1 MAKLKFTI
9 HPLFF
14 LFGIYFALIGK
25 VFSFLAFTL
34 VALIHE
40 LGHSVVAGNLGYR
53 LNRIVLMPYGATI
66 SGEQELFSYADEIK
80 IALAGP
86 VVNLLTAII
95 FVAVWWFTPD
105 TYPYTELAVF
115 ASFSIAII
123 NLLPCFPLDGGRIL
137 LATLSVFLERKTAV
151 KIVKCCGILVSFC
164 LLGLFIYSC
173 FTYVNLSLLFFSLFM
188 LLGNIFVSKDNIYV
202 RIFSGFNS
210 IAAEKGREIKRIAV
224 LGSSKVKALYKFI
237 NGSNFIELVVLDRC
251 GKEKYTLPIDKVY
264 KLLECGKLYLPISVE
279 VERLCLIK

>member
-9 HPLFF
+9 HPLFL
-14 LFGIYFALIGK
+14 LFGIYFAISGK
-25 VFSFLAFTL
+25 VFSFFAFTL

-40 LGHSVVAGNLGYR
+40 IGHSIAAANLGYK

-86 VVNLLTAII
+86 IINLLTVII
-95 FVAVWWFTPD
+95 FVSLWWFTPD

-115 ASFSIAII
+115 ASLSIAII

-137 LATLSVFLERKTAV
+137 LATLSIFLDRKVAIF
-151 KIVKCCGILVSFC
+151 IVKMFGVILSLC

-173 FTYVNLSLLFFSLFM
+173 FTYINISLLFFSLFM
-188 LLGNIFVSKDNIYV
+188 LLGNIFVSKENTYV
-202 RIFSGFNS
+202 RIFSGFNYVL
-210 IAAEKGREIKRIAV
+210 AEKGREVKRIVV
-224 LGSSKVKALYKFI
+224 LEDSKVKTLYKFI
-237 NGSNFIELVVLDRC
+237 NNSNFVEIVVVDRC

-264 KLLECGKLYLPISVE
+264 KLLENGKLYLSVSSE
-279 VERLCLIK
+279 ARRLDLI

>member
-14 LFGIYFALIGK
+14 LFGIYFAITGK

-40 LGHSVVAGNLGYR
+40 VGHSIVAANLGYK

-66 SGEQELFSYADEIK
+66 SGEQELFSYTDEIK

-86 VVNLLTAII
+86 IINLLTVI
-95 FVAVWWFTPD
+95 FFVSIWWFIPD

-115 ASFSIAII
+115 ASLSIAII

-137 LATLSVFLERKTAV
+137 LATLSIFCQRKIAV
-151 KIVKCCGILVSFC
+151 RIVKACGIFVSLC
-164 LLGLFIYSC
+164 LFALFIYSC
-173 FTYVNLSLLFFSLFM
+173 FSYINISLLFFSLFM
-188 LLGNIFVSKDNIYV
+188 LLGNVFVSKDNVYV
-202 RIFSGFNS
+202 RIFSGFNYQT
-210 IAAEKGREIKRIAV
+210 AEKGREVRRIVV
-224 LGSSKVKALYKFI
+224 LEDSKVKTLYKFI
-237 NGSNFIELVVLDRC
+237 NGSYFIELVIVDRL
-251 GKEKYTLPIDKVY
+251 GKEKHTLPVDKVY
-264 KLLECGKLYLPISVE
+264 KLLEKGKLYLSVSLE
-279 VERLCLIK
+279 ARRLDLI

>member
-25 VFSFLAFTL
+25 VFSFLAFTV

-40 LGHSVVAGNLGYR
+40 IGHSIVAANLGYK
-53 LNRIVLMPYGATI
+53 LNRVVLMPYGATI

-80 IALAGP
+80 IAIAGP
-86 VVNLLTAII
+86 AINLFIVI
-95 FVAVWWFTPD
+95 FFVCIWWFTPD

-115 ASFSIAII
+115 ASLSIAII

-137 LATLSVFLERKTAV
+137 LATLSIFLDRKTAV
-151 KIVKCCGILVSFC
+151 RLVKLSGLLVSLC

-173 FTYVNLSLLFFSLFM
+173 FFSINISLLFFCLFM
-188 LLGNIFVSKDNIYV
+188 LFGDAFVSRDNVYI
-202 RIFSGFNS
+202 RIFSGFNYKV
-210 IAAEKGREIKRIAV
+210 AEKGREIKRIAV
-224 LGSSKVKALYKFI
+224 CETSKIKTLYKFI
-237 NGSNFIELVVLDRC
+237 NSSNLIEIVVLDKT
-251 GKEKYTLPIDKVY
+251 GKEKYTLPVDKVY
-264 KLLECGKLYLPISVE
+264 KLLGEAKLYLSLGAE
-279 VERLCLIK
+279 VERLDLI